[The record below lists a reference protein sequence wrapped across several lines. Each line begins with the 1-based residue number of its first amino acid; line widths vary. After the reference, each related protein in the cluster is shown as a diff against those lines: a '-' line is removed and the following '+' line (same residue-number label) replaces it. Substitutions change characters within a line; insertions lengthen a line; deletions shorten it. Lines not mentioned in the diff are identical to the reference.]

1 MFNSNN
7 GYSLSDIA
15 AATGGNN
22 GNRNCDDMWGGNGAW
37 WIIILFLSCFEA
49 MARWQLVHAMMSQK
63 RFILMKICHQC
74 A

>member
-22 GNRNCDDMWGGNGAW
+22 GNKNCDDMWGGNGAW
-37 WIIILFLSCFEA
+37 
-49 MARWQLVHAMMSQK
+49 
-63 RFILMKICHQC
+63 
-74 A
+74 